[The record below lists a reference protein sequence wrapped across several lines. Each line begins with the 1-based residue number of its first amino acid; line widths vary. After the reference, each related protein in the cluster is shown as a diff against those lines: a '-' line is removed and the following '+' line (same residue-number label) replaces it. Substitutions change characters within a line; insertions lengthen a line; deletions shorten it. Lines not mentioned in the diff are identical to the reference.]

1 MTEGTIKD
9 PLTPELSESQHPS
22 SKQVEPLLP
31 SAKPQKRPRG
41 RPRKTPKVT
50 ESRPQAMVESS
61 TEKPSP
67 SKAEL
72 NFQANTCTGDSQLV
86 AYPF

>member
-1 MTEGTIKD
+1 MTEDTIKD

-22 SKQVEPLLP
+22 PKQMEPLLP

-41 RPRKTPKVT
+41 RPRKTPK
-50 ESRPQAMVESS
+50 SQPQAVVESS

-72 NFQANTCTGDSQLV
+72 DSQTNTCTGDSQLV